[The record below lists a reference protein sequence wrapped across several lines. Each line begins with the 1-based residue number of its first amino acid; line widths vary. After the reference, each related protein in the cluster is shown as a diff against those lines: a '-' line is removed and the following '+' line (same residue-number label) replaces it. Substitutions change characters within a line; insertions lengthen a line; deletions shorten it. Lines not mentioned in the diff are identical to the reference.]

1 MFRLPRRRRGRPRCC
16 LRVRWWLL
24 IVDDNGRLRLSNTPA
39 GSLPAKTG
47 LSGEALAGLV
57 V

>member
-24 IVDDNGRLRLSNTPA
+24 IVDDNAWLRLATTPA
-39 GSLPAKTG
+39 GAFPAKSG
-47 LSGEALAGLV
+47 LPGEALAGLV